1 METLWYIK
9 GNIIISSVLGYQQL
23 FDKHTYFVVTKFDIH
38 EMGYHMVLNMASK
51 LKSAMNSMP
60 ENDRL

>member
-9 GNIIISSVLGYQQL
+9 QNIIISSVLGYQQV
-23 FDKHTYFVVTKFDIH
+23 FDKFDIH

>member
-9 GNIIISSVLGYQQL
+9 RNIIISSVLGYI
-23 FDKHTYFVVTKFDIH
+23 VVTKFDIY
-38 EMGYHMVLNMASK
+38 EMGYQRVLNMAPK

-60 ENDRL
+60 ENDHL

>member
-1 METLWYIK
+1 MKTLWYIK
-9 GNIIISSVLGYQQL
+9 RNIIISSVSGY
-23 FDKHTYFVVTKFDIH
+23 YIVVTKFDIY
-38 EMGYHMVLNMASK
+38 EMSYQRVLNMAPK

>member
-9 GNIIISSVLGYQQL
+9 RNIIISSVSGYYQVC
-23 FDKHTYFVVTKFDIH
+23 DIVTKFDIY
-38 EMGYHMVLNMASK
+38 EMGYQRVLNMAPK

>member
-1 METLWYIK
+1 MNTWKLYGIQNEISLCLEYI
-9 GNIIISSVLGYQQL
+9 
-23 FDKHTYFVVTKFDIH
+23 VVTKFDIY
-38 EMGYHMVLNMASK
+38 EMGYQRVLNMAPK

>member
-1 METLWYIK
+1 MYWVTNKYAINLS
-9 GNIIISSVLGYQQL
+9 IS
-23 FDKHTYFVVTKFDIH
+23 KTIPNTVVTKFDIY
-38 EMGYHMVLNMASK
+38 EMGYQRVLNMAPK

>member
-9 GNIIISSVLGYQQL
+9 RNIIIFVYQVTN
-23 FDKHTYFVVTKFDIH
+23 KYIVVTKCDIY
-38 EMGYHMVLNMASK
+38 EMGYQRVLNMAPK